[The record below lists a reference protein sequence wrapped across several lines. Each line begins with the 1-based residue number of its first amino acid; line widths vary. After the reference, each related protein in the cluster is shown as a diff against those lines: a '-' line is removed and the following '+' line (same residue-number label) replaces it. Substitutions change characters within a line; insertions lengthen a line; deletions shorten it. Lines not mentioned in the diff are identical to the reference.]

1 MRLWLIPMIYVASSV
16 ACGLGLPRLEQAY
29 LASYTLGLSVASA
42 HGHTEV
48 GDYELVI
55 GFHNEPAYQSEPNG
69 LDLFVTNKKTGEKVN
84 DLADTLKVEIIF
96 GSSKK
101 ELKIRPQWGEDGAY
115 TADVLPTVAGDY
127 TWHIW
132 GAIKGT
138 PVDVSMTSSPSGA
151 SREPARSM
159 HATGSRMCSMTSN
172 IAMTSKPDG
181 SDAARKSPA
190 TTGTPASR
198 EAAAAQ
204 SAAISTPMAS
214 QPRERACCRKR
225 P

>member
-1 MRLWLIPMIYVASSV
+1 MNRFLRRLALALLTAALLIPFS
-16 ACGLGLPRLEQAY
+16 
-29 LASYTLGLSVASA
+29 LSIASA

-84 DLADTLKVEIIF
+84 DLADTLKVEIMF

-132 GAIKGT
+132 GDIKGT
-138 PVDVSMTSSPSGA
+138 PVDVSMTSSPETFSA
-151 SREPARSM
+151 IAAKSMVAFPAAE
-159 HATGSRMCSMTSN
+159 AT
-172 IAMTSKPDG
+172 
-181 SDAARKSPA
+181 AAELQAQVA
-190 TTGTPASR
+190 TAQQ
-198 EAAAAQ
+198 AAQ
-204 SAAISTPMAS
+204 TALIAGIAGAVLGVIGIAVGVLGLRTRRAAHA
-214 QPRERACCRKR
+214 QPGQAQRVA
-225 P
+225 